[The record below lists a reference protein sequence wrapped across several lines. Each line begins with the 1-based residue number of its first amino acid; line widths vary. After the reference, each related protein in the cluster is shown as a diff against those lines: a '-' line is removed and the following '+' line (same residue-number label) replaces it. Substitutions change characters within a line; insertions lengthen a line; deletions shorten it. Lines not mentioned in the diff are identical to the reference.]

1 MGKWTRRGFITAG
14 VIGGGALVVG
24 VALRPGN
31 RNDMLRP
38 YVEGP
43 DEVLVNTWL
52 KIDSANRV
60 TVIVPHSEMGQG
72 AQTVLAQMLADELD
86 AKWDDVSFVEAP
98 AQDEYANYAL
108 GYGYLFGGMQ
118 VPEILVGT
126 LTGVTLQASKA
137 MHLQIT
143 GGSMSIRTTGEFG
156 MRVAGSAARE
166 MLLEAASEAWNV
178 PVDQLRTDQGQ
189 IFKSDGSI
197 AAPYSEFAA
206 AAGEKTPPYSPKLKE
221 VSQYRLM
228 GKNIPRRDLP
238 AKVDGSAIFGIDVSV
253 PGMKVATIKA
263 APVFG
268 ARVDSFDSSS
278 ALTLAGVER
287 VVALDDAVAVVADSY
302 WNAKKGLEAVN
313 IRWAEHEN
321 SGLSQ
326 ASIFEQFES
335 AIDAALASGQ
345 IEPEI
350 SVGDAPAALNQAR
363 DVLDV
368 TYRVPYLAHA
378 CMEPMNATASVVGDS
393 CEIWV
398 GSQNPLGAKHAV
410 AEALGIP
417 AENIIIHNYLMGGG
431 FGRRSFYDTIVQA
444 AKISQQ
450 VGSPVKLVWSRE
462 EDMQHDFYRPAFSSR
477 FQAQIDSKGQA
488 VAWRNLFVNK
498 GEPHEAPHIPYAIP
512 NVWIGSVEKPM
523 PIPTGPWRSVDHSQ
537 HAFFTESMIDELA
550 HAAKQ
555 DPLQFRRTLLQ
566 DKPRH
571 LAIIDRLEEL
581 SNWHQVLPEGH
592 GRGIAIHECFG
603 SIVGQV
609 AEVSVQEGTLRVHRV
624 ACVADPGFAM
634 SPDGFTAQMESGIL
648 YGMSAALSG
657 NIEIQG
663 GAVKQSNFHDYTS
676 VRMAAS
682 PEINVEIFDSGAPTG
697 GAGEPGTP
705 PIAPAITNAIY
716 AAVGVRVRE
725 LPVAKQGFNVA

>member
-31 RNDMLRP
+31 RNDKLRP

-86 AKWDDVSFVEAP
+86 AKWDDVSILEAP
-98 AQDEYANYAL
+98 AEDEYANYAL

-126 LTGVTLQASKA
+126 LTGLTLQAGKA
-137 MHLQIT
+137 MHMQIT
-143 GGSMSIRTTGEFG
+143 GGSMSIRTTGEYG
-156 MRVAGSAARE
+156 MRIAGAAARE
-166 MLLEAASEAWNV
+166 MLLEAASEAWDV
-178 PVDQLRTDQGQ
+178 PVEQLRTDQGQ

-197 AAPYSEFAA
+197 AAPYSDFAA

-268 ARVDSFDSSS
+268 AVIDSFDSSS

-302 WNAKKGLEAVN
+302 WNAKKGLDAVD
-313 IRWAEHEN
+313 IRWAQHEN
-321 SGLSQ
+321 SSIDQ
-326 ASIFEQFES
+326 AAIFEQFES
-335 AIDAALASGQ
+335 AIDAALASDE
-345 IEPEI
+345 IEPEVN
-350 SVGDAPAALNQAR
+350 VGDANAALAQASSI
-363 DVLDV
+363 LDV

-378 CMEPMNATASVVGDS
+378 CMEPMNATASVVGDT

-450 VGSPVKLVWSRE
+450 AGSPIKLVWSRE

-477 FQAQIDSKGQA
+477 FQAQIDSKGQP

-555 DPLQFRRTLLQ
+555 DPLQFRRALLQ

-571 LAIIDRLEEL
+571 LAIINRLEEL
-581 SNWHQVLPEGH
+581 SNWQQVLPEGH

-609 AEVSVQEGTLRVHRV
+609 AEVSVRDGRLQVHRV

-634 SPDGFTAQMESGIL
+634 SPDGYRAQMESGIL

-663 GAVKQSNFHDYTS
+663 GAVKQSNFHDYPS
-676 VRMAAS
+676 VRMGTS
-682 PEINVEIFDSGAPTG
+682 PIIEVDIFNSGAPTG

>member
-1 MGKWTRRGFITAG
+1 
-14 VIGGGALVVG
+14 
-24 VALRPGN
+24 
-31 RNDMLRP
+31 
-38 YVEGP
+38 
-43 DEVLVNTWL
+43 
-52 KIDSANRV
+52 
-60 TVIVPHSEMGQG
+60 
-72 AQTVLAQMLADELD
+72 
-86 AKWDDVSFVEAP
+86 
-98 AQDEYANYAL
+98 
-108 GYGYLFGGMQ
+108 
-118 VPEILVGT
+118 
-126 LTGVTLQASKA
+126 
-137 MHLQIT
+137 
-143 GGSMSIRTTGEFG
+143 
-156 MRVAGSAARE
+156 
-166 MLLEAASEAWNV
+166 
-178 PVDQLRTDQGQ
+178 
-189 IFKSDGSI
+189 
-197 AAPYSEFAA
+197 
-206 AAGEKTPPYSPKLKE
+206 
-221 VSQYRLM
+221 
-228 GKNIPRRDLP
+228 
-238 AKVDGSAIFGIDVSV
+238 
-253 PGMKVATIKA
+253 
-263 APVFG
+263 
-268 ARVDSFDSSS
+268 
-278 ALTLAGVER
+278 
-287 VVALDDAVAVVADSY
+287 
-302 WNAKKGLEAVN
+302 
-313 IRWAEHEN
+313 
-321 SGLSQ
+321 
-326 ASIFEQFES
+326 
-335 AIDAALASGQ
+335 
-345 IEPEI
+345 
-350 SVGDAPAALNQAR
+350 
-363 DVLDV
+363 
-368 TYRVPYLAHA
+368 
-378 CMEPMNATASVVGDS
+378 
-393 CEIWV
+393 V

-450 VGSPVKLVWSRE
+450 AGSPIKLVWSRE

-477 FQAQIDSKGQA
+477 FQAQIDSKGQP

-555 DPLQFRRTLLQ
+555 DPLQFRRALLQ

-571 LAIIDRLEEL
+571 LAIINRLEEL
-581 SNWHQVLPEGH
+581 SNWQQVLPEGH

-609 AEVSVQEGTLRVHRV
+609 AEVSVRDGRLQVHRV

-634 SPDGFTAQMESGIL
+634 SPDGYRAQMESGIL

-663 GAVKQSNFHDYTS
+663 GAVKQSNFHDYPS
-676 VRMAAS
+676 VRMATS
-682 PEINVEIFDSGAPTG
+682 PIIEVDIFNSGAPTG

>member
-31 RNDMLRP
+31 RNDKLRP

-86 AKWDDVSFVEAP
+86 AKWEDVSFIEAP
-98 AQDEYANYAL
+98 AQDEYANYAI

-118 VPEILVGT
+118 VPNVLVGT
-126 LTGVTLQASKA
+126 LTGLTLQAGKA
-137 MHLQIT
+137 MNLQIT
-143 GGSMSIRTTGEFG
+143 GGSMSIRTTGEYG
-156 MRVAGSAARE
+156 MRVAGAAARE

-178 PVDQLRTDQGQ
+178 PVEQLRTDQGQ

-197 AAPYSEFAA
+197 AAPYSDFAA
-206 AAGEKTPPYSPKLKE
+206 AAGEKTPPYTPKLKD

-238 AKVDGSAIFGIDVSV
+238 AKVDGSAMFGIDVSV

-268 ARVDSFDSSS
+268 SSVDSFDASS
-278 ALTLAGVER
+278 ALTLIGVEQ
-287 VVALDDAVAVVADSY
+287 VVSLDDAVAVVADSY
-302 WNAKKGLEAVN
+302 WNAKKGLDAVD
-313 IRWAEHEN
+313 IRWTQHEN
-321 SGLSQ
+321 SGLNQS
-326 ASIFEQFES
+326 AIFEQFES
-335 AIDAALASGQ
+335 AIDQALGSDDVEPEVDVGNVKAALARASGV
-345 IEPEI
+345 I
-350 SVGDAPAALNQAR
+350 
-363 DVLDV
+363 DV
-368 TYRVPYLAHA
+368 TYRAPYLAHA
-378 CMEPMNATASVVGDS
+378 CMEPMNATASVVGDT

-417 AENIIIHNYLMGGG
+417 PENVIIHNYLMGGG

-444 AKISQQ
+444 AKISKQA
-450 VGSPVKLVWSRE
+450 GSPVKLVWSRE

-477 FQAQIDSKGQA
+477 FQAQVDSRGQP

-512 NVWIGSVEKPM
+512 NVWIGSVDKQM

-550 HAAKQ
+550 HAGGR
-555 DPLQFRRTLLQ
+555 DPLQFRRDLLQ

-571 LAIIDRLEEL
+571 LAIIDRLEEM
-581 SNWHQVLPEGH
+581 SNWQQALPEGR

-603 SIVGQV
+603 AIVGQV
-609 AEVSVQEGTLRVHRV
+609 AEVSVQEGKLRVHRV

-634 SPDGFTAQMESGIL
+634 SPDGYLAQMESGIL

-657 NIEIQG
+657 SIDIEG
-663 GAVKQSNFHDYTS
+663 GAVKQSNFHDYLS
-676 VRMAAS
+676 VRMDAS
-682 PEINVEIFDSGAPTG
+682 PVIAVEIFNSGAPTG

-705 PIAPAITNAIY
+705 PIAPAVTNAIY
-716 AAVGVRVRE
+716 AAVGLRVRE
-725 LPVAKQGFNVA
+725 LPISKQGFDVA

>member
-31 RNDMLRP
+31 RNDKLRP

-52 KIDSANRV
+52 KIDAANRV

-86 AKWDDVSFVEAP
+86 AKWEDVSFIEAP

-118 VPEILVGT
+118 VPEALVGT
-126 LTGVTLQASKA
+126 LTGLTLQVGKA
-137 MHLQIT
+137 MHMQIT
-143 GGSMSIRTTGEFG
+143 GGSMSIRTTGEYG
-156 MRVAGSAARE
+156 MRIAGAAARE
-166 MLLEAASEAWNV
+166 MLLEAASEAWQV
-178 PVDQLRTDQGQ
+178 PVEQLRTDQGQ

-197 AAPYSEFAA
+197 AAPYSDFAA

-228 GKNIPRRDLP
+228 GKNVPRRDLP
-238 AKVDGSAIFGIDVSV
+238 AKVDGSAMFGIDVSV
-253 PGMKVATIKA
+253 PDMKVATIKA

-268 ARVDSFDSSS
+268 ATVDSYDSG
-278 ALTLAGVER
+278 AAQALAGVEQ

-302 WNAKKGLEAVN
+302 WNAKKGLEAVD
-313 IRWAEHEN
+313 IRWTRHEN
-321 SGLSQ
+321 SGLNQS
-326 ASIFEQFES
+326 AIFEQFES
-335 AIDAALASGQ
+335 AIDAALSSS
-345 IEPEI
+345 EVDPEI
-350 SVGDAPAALNQAR
+350 NVGDAIAALAQAG
-363 DVLDV
+363 DLLDV
-368 TYRVPYLAHA
+368 TYRAPYLAHA
-378 CMEPMNATASVVGDS
+378 CMEPMNATASVVGDT

-398 GSQNPLGAKHAV
+398 GSQNPLGAKYAV
-410 AEALGIP
+410 AEAIGIP
-417 AENIIIHNYLMGGG
+417 VENITIHNHLMGGG
-431 FGRRSFYDTIVQA
+431 FGRRSFYDVIVQA
-444 AKISQQ
+444 AKISKE
-450 VGSPVKLVWSRE
+450 VGAPVKLVWSRE

-477 FQAQIDSKGQA
+477 FQAHVDSSGQP
-488 VAWRNLFVNK
+488 VAWRNMFVNK
-498 GEPHEAPHIPYAIP
+498 GEPHEAPHSPYAIP
-512 NVWIGSVEKPM
+512 NVWIGSVEKQM

-550 HAAKQ
+550 HVAEQ
-555 DPLQFRRTLLQ
+555 DPLQFRRNLLQ
-566 DKPRH
+566 DHPRH
-571 LAIIDRLEEL
+571 LAILNRLEEM
-581 SNWHQVLPEGH
+581 SDWQQALPEGH

-609 AEVSVQEGTLRVHRV
+609 AEVSVQDGTVRVHRV

-634 SPDGFTAQMESGIL
+634 SPDGYRAQMESGIL
-648 YGMSAALSG
+648 YGMTAALSG
-657 NIEIQG
+657 SIDIEG
-663 GAVKQSNFHDYTS
+663 GAVKQSNFHDYPS
-676 VRMAAS
+676 VRMGTS
-682 PEINVEIFDSGAPTG
+682 PVIEVDIFNSGASTG